1 MAAQTFDF
9 SHEML
14 SCQDAL
20 RFFALSLTRNGEDAD
35 DLVQETMVKAL
46 VYQDRFTAHTNL
58 RAWLYT
64 IMKNIFINEYRKQQK
79 MRTVVDG
86 SKDLARVTTSAPLKT
101 YDPESALNY
110 QQLCQMLAG
119 LDSEYS
125 VPLQMYF
132 EGYKYKDIA
141 DALDLPMGTVKSR
154 IFLARKMMMEQ
165 LNSEMS
171 SGTCN
176 YK

>member
-1 MAAQTFDF
+1 MATQTFDF

-14 SCQDAL
+14 SCQDSL

-46 VYQDRFTAHTNL
+46 LYQDRFTAHTNL

-86 SKDLARVTTSAPLKT
+86 SKDLARVSVSAPQKT
-101 YDPESALNY
+101 YDPESVVNY
-110 QQLCQMLAG
+110 QQLCHMLAE
-119 LDSEYS
+119 LDREYS
-125 VPLQMYF
+125 IPLQMYF

-141 DALDLPMGTVKSR
+141 DALELPMGTVKSR
-154 IFLARKMMMEQ
+154 IFLARKMMMQ
-165 LNSEMS
+165 RLTSEVS
-171 SGTCN
+171 DSICN